1 MQVDRLEEI
10 YERLKD
16 LVTGNGTQEAV
27 IAQLGSLGQAIAE
40 LKRRPETYIRPD
52 LVHAKFEWTEDN
64 QKFGFLLPPYTRVD
78 GMRVFCPHL
87 SDLWYAD
94 FPDMG
99 NIGDSLGR
107 KRNWKSAANAMA
119 YLDRDY
125 PAGGD
130 WRRTNG

>member
-16 LVTGNGTQEAV
+16 LVTGNGTQEALIV
-27 IAQLGSLGQAIAE
+27 QLGSLRQAIAE

-52 LVHAKFEWTEDN
+52 LVHAKFEWTEDT
-64 QKFGFLLPPYTRVD
+64 QRYGFDVSPHTRVD
-78 GMRVFCPHL
+78 GMRVFCL
-87 SDLWYAD
+87 GVVWYAD

-99 NIGDSLGR
+99 EIKDSLGR

-125 PAGGD
+125 PTGGD
-130 WRRTNG
+130 WRQTNG

>member
-1 MQVDRLEEI
+1 MQVDRLEES

-16 LVTGNGTQEAV
+16 LVTGNGTKEAL

-40 LKRRPETYIRPD
+40 LRRRPATYIRPD
-52 LVHAKFEWTEDN
+52 LTHAKFEWTQETE
-64 QKFGFLLPPYTRVD
+64 KFGFLLPPYTRVD
-78 GMRVFCPHL
+78 GMRVFCL
-87 SDLWYAD
+87 GGVWYAD

-99 NIGDSLGR
+99 EIKDSLGR

-125 PAGGD
+125 PVGGD